1 MTGPE
6 NGFMSRWTRKKRDEL
21 NDIVMKPINISFGL
35 KRLICNM
42 SKAVQTTY
50 IAFNIVV
57 DRIETWDLVQEFLA
71 NRMFPVRSGWAMSKP
86 KKGDEEV
93 NTTILITLPYWFKD
107 LPMFKRPCSEWLG
120 LLRLCAMRFLATTQ

>member
-1 MTGPE
+1 MKVDT
-6 NGFMSRWTRKKRDEL
+6 KKGDEL

-71 NRMFPVRSGWAMSKP
+71 NRMFPVRSG
-86 KKGDEEV
+86 
-93 NTTILITLPYWFKD
+93 
-107 LPMFKRPCSEWLG
+107 
-120 LLRLCAMRFLATTQ
+120 

>member
-1 MTGPE
+1 VKVDT
-6 NGFMSRWTRKKRDEL
+6 KKGDEL

-71 NRMFPVRSGWAMSKP
+71 NRMFPVRSG
-86 KKGDEEV
+86 
-93 NTTILITLPYWFKD
+93 
-107 LPMFKRPCSEWLG
+107 
-120 LLRLCAMRFLATTQ
+120 